1 MVIDKKNSKLGHRG
15 QTVAVG
21 IVTRMSAS
29 SSVDRLPGLIE
40 AAAGVVGEV
49 DLERVLDRLVTE
61 AASATGAKYGALG
74 VLGEHGVL
82 AEFRHAGLTDEE
94 TARIG
99 ALPTGHG
106 VLGTVIR
113 ENRTIVVDEIGKHPD
128 SYGFPPNHP
137 PMRSFLGVPVVAG
150 GKAFGNLYLTEK
162 SGGFTNE
169 DVALVEALSRIAG
182 SAVNT
187 ARLQERLRG
196 LAVVEDRERIARD
209 LHDSVIQDLFAV
221 GLGLQGIAERVEDTT
236 AAATLNDAVDR
247 LDDAVETLRAY
258 IFQLKTP
265 PDARPALDDRLQEL
279 VFRMGSAYP
288 SNVRLELDITDV
300 NDDNLEDQILSIV
313 TEAFSNALR
322 HSAGTNIDVQ
332 VKTGSD
338 GVSIRVTDN
347 GIGFDTRSPTTGM
360 GLANIAARAE
370 KIGGALTLRSQ
381 PGDGSVIEVVALP
394 K

>member
-1 MVIDKKNSKLGHRG
+1 M
-15 QTVAVG
+15 
-21 IVTRMSAS
+21 
-29 SSVDRLPGLIE
+29 IE
-40 AAAGVVGEV
+40 AAAGVVGEL

-61 AASATGAKYGALG
+61 AAHATGARYGALG

-82 AEFRHAGLTDEE
+82 AEFRHTGLTDEE

-113 ENRTIVVDEIGKHPD
+113 ESRTIVEDEIENHPD

-162 SGGFTNE
+162 RGGFTNE

-187 ARLQERLRG
+187 ARLQERLRM

-209 LHDSVIQDLFAV
+209 LHDSVIQDLFAA
-221 GLGLQGIAERVEDTT
+221 GLGLQGISERVQDTS
-236 AAATLNDAVDR
+236 AAAALDDAVDR
-247 LDDAVETLRAY
+247 LADAVETLRAY

-265 PDARPALDDRLQEL
+265 PDTRPALDERLQEL
-279 VFRMGSAYP
+279 VVRMGSAYP
-288 SNVRLELDITDV
+288 SNVHLELDITDID
-300 NDDNLEDQILSIV
+300 DDNLEDQILRIV
-313 TEAFSNALR
+313 TEALSNALR
-322 HSAGTNIDVQ
+322 HSAGNNINVN
-332 VKTGSD
+332 VETGSD
-338 GVSIRVTDN
+338 GISIRVTDD
-347 GIGFDTRSPTTGM
+347 GIGFDTRRPTTGM

-370 KIGGALTLRSQ
+370 RIGGVLTLTSQ
-381 PGDGSVIEVVALP
+381 PGDGSVVEVVAP
-394 K
+394 PT